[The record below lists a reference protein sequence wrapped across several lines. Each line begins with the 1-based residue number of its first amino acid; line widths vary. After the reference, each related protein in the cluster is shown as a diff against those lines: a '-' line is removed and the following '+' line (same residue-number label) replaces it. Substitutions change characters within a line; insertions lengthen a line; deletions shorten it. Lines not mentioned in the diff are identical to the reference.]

1 MSNQVEAEVAVAGVG
16 IAGAFLLRS
25 LDRDIKVVG
34 IDKREKLG
42 HPVECG
48 EIVPFKEEM
57 KILLPDLEDYSLFD
71 IPRKY
76 ESNKTMFMSFTSP
89 DGKEFVVDFKM
100 HVVERDRMISEVAEK
115 SGHEILKASR
125 IIRFTP
131 SDSKSEI
138 KLENGVVKADV
149 VAGCDGANSRIASAL
164 KVRKPTVVPSK
175 QYVMENVECDEDT
188 VYMFVGKK
196 IAAGGYAWIIPKG
209 NGIANVGIGFV
220 RQKAERGDNIRK
232 ALERFVKEYPYSSRF
247 LKHARVLSEI
257 GAVVPVDLPLEKTVY
272 GKTLLLGDAA
282 SMVISHVGAGIPTS
296 MIAGDVA
303 AQVINECFEGGDF
316 SRLESF
322 DAQWRRLMLG
332 AMERGH
338 FIKNLWDRI
347 AESDEKIAKHLRL
360 LSNKDMWNILHAR
373 IPFKLKFAPIL
384 LPLLNLF

>member
-1 MSNQVEAEVAVAGVG
+1 VEVAVAGVG
-16 IAGAFLLRS
+16 IAGAFLLRG
-25 LDRDIKVVG
+25 LNRNIKAVG

-42 HPVECG
+42 YPVECG

-71 IPRKY
+71 IPKRY
-76 ESNKTMFMSFTSP
+76 ESNKTKFISFTGP

-115 SGHEILKASR
+115 SGHEILKSSR

-131 SDSKSEI
+131 LHSKSAL
-138 KLENGVVKADV
+138 KLENGVVKAEV

-164 KVRKPTVVPSK
+164 KVRKLTVVPSK

-209 NGIANVGIGFV
+209 NGIANVGVGFV
-220 RQKAERGDNIRK
+220 RQKAERGDNIIK
-232 ALERFVKEYPYSSRF
+232 ALERFIKEYPHSSIF

-257 GAVVPVDLPLEKTVY
+257 GAVVPVDLPLEKTVH
-272 GKTLLLGDAA
+272 GKTLLVGDAA

-303 AQVINECFEGGDF
+303 ARIINECFESGEF

-322 DAQWRRLMLG
+322 DERWRKLMLG
-332 AMERGH
+332 AMERAY
-338 FIKNLWDRI
+338 FIKSLWDKI
-347 AESDEKIAKHLRL
+347 SESDEKIAKHFKL
-360 LSNKDMWNILHAR
+360 LSDKDMWNILHAR
-373 IPFKLKFAPIL
+373 IPFKLKIAPIL